1 MSLMSR
7 RGSVPIFNIHA
18 SNIPYERRKTII
30 NANLINNLNSNLNTI
45 NTINALNTLNTLNTI
60 NALNNSKN
68 NYNLELNEIFK
79 LIKSESKTSPNSID
93 SYQSIKLLTNY
104 IRKNRNNIE
113 QTVKKISDILD
124 FYNDLND
131 EIIIYI
137 IELVLNLI
145 TENSQIINFLNRILP
160 ILINALTQKILDL
173 TTIESINNTLGK
185 LIKIGGIY
193 TRKIVEINLDS
204 ILNKFMNENKSFK
217 YENTKFAYIQFL
229 CVIIQSAPLVAFGK
243 LIQPNTFNIF
253 LKILDNFKDPKI
265 EIRITIGE
273 LVGQFIH
280 MLANRDKNMKNNYIA
295 VLYNYVFTQYE
306 KHLKDNNDSPSNLNI
321 LSGLTIVLQKI
332 HISSPIF
339 LKNESIYNNLVN
351 SIIKSK
357 NSKNNL
363 LKIEFIKFIPQLY
376 QMNKDIFTQN
386 YLKFFF
392 DYFNTLL
399 NIKTNSDLRNALLI
413 TMGTLSLYLKS
424 NYFELSLEPLL
435 NLIKT
440 LLVDKKIFDK
450 EIFKCLSDLFS
461 NKENLYRDKILEKL
475 NFNFLLSKLFKTR
488 ISTFK
493 IDFLNSIM
501 KAFNNSS
508 IQHLSIVII
517 SLNVISLILCDED
530 FNLTHFN
537 NLNIQLIDKSSS
549 EDIENILSSTKKYIR
564 KFLSQKSDN
573 SENNKDSNI
582 GSKFVNKNSNLN
594 DKKDLLIYSKCKCLN
609 EPKLIK
615 CALSLFSKIEN
626 EYFFEDMFIFYN
638 EKILPFLFFINDNK
652 VCKKILDIM
661 LCKFIKIYESD
672 QNLSEYI
679 IKNILDSLKNLI
691 FTFKDNSI
699 ILYGFNI

>member
-265 EIRITIGE
+265 EIE
-273 LVGQFIH
+273 
-280 MLANRDKNMKNNYIA
+280 
-295 VLYNYVFTQYE
+295 
-306 KHLKDNNDSPSNLNI
+306 
-321 LSGLTIVLQKI
+321 
-332 HISSPIF
+332 
-339 LKNESIYNNLVN
+339 
-351 SIIKSK
+351 
-357 NSKNNL
+357 
-363 LKIEFIKFIPQLY
+363 
-376 QMNKDIFTQN
+376 
-386 YLKFFF
+386 
-392 DYFNTLL
+392 
-399 NIKTNSDLRNALLI
+399 
-413 TMGTLSLYLKS
+413 
-424 NYFELSLEPLL
+424 
-435 NLIKT
+435 
-440 LLVDKKIFDK
+440 
-450 EIFKCLSDLFS
+450 
-461 NKENLYRDKILEKL
+461 
-475 NFNFLLSKLFKTR
+475 
-488 ISTFK
+488 
-493 IDFLNSIM
+493 
-501 KAFNNSS
+501 
-508 IQHLSIVII
+508 
-517 SLNVISLILCDED
+517 
-530 FNLTHFN
+530 
-537 NLNIQLIDKSSS
+537 
-549 EDIENILSSTKKYIR
+549 
-564 KFLSQKSDN
+564 
-573 SENNKDSNI
+573 
-582 GSKFVNKNSNLN
+582 
-594 DKKDLLIYSKCKCLN
+594 
-609 EPKLIK
+609 
-615 CALSLFSKIEN
+615 
-626 EYFFEDMFIFYN
+626 
-638 EKILPFLFFINDNK
+638 
-652 VCKKILDIM
+652 
-661 LCKFIKIYESD
+661 
-672 QNLSEYI
+672 
-679 IKNILDSLKNLI
+679 
-691 FTFKDNSI
+691 
-699 ILYGFNI
+699 